1 LATFQIFSLSFH
13 LVTNE
18 YVLFDDVYLRLL
30 YVWVN
35 QKNREFNIKFKTFV
49 KDCVNDY
56 IRCVYLFEMREEET
70 GGIGIK

>member
-1 LATFQIFSLSFH
+1 M
-13 LVTNE
+13 
-18 YVLFDDVYLRLL
+18 

-35 QKNREFNIKFKTFV
+35 QKNWWFVWKFNIKFKTFV